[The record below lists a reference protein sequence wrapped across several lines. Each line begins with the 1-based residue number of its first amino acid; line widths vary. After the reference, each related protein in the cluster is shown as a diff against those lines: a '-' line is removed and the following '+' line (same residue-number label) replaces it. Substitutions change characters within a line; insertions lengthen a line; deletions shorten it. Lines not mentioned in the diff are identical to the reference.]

1 MNVKKQFDMP
11 LHYFRVVAILAIVF
25 LHTISFST
33 QNIIHNS
40 VVLTLFWFGSFYFVF
55 ISGYLCSFI
64 ESQRE
69 TSTIQFYFR
78 KLRNVLC
85 PYVVWTVIIWF
96 FFYFFNGNSY
106 HDLLSALPG
115 LIYVLI
121 NGSMQGQYWYIVFIG
136 FCFLITPI
144 LFRLGSKQLII
155 LTVISSVIPIFVG
168 RRGYYN
174 FYDLSQMPSYI
185 RTTMYFL
192 PMYFRGFTLGFWP
205 EKLKNFIRQNSKL
218 ITFLS
223 ILLTVVLFF
232 CIYQTEFE
240 SKSLL
245 QIHITALVYLQKL
258 ITTFFFNL
266 FVA

>member
-11 LHYFRVVAILAIVF
+11 LHYFRGVAILAIVF

-40 VVLTLFWFGSFYFVF
+40 VVLTLFWSGSFYFVF

-96 FFYFFNGNSY
+96 FIYFFNGNSY

-115 LIYVLI
+115 LIYVLT

-174 FYDLSQMPSYI
+174 F
-185 RTTMYFL
+185 
-192 PMYFRGFTLGFWP
+192 
-205 EKLKNFIRQNSKL
+205 
-218 ITFLS
+218 
-223 ILLTVVLFF
+223 
-232 CIYQTEFE
+232 
-240 SKSLL
+240 
-245 QIHITALVYLQKL
+245 
-258 ITTFFFNL
+258 
-266 FVA
+266 